1 MSDTTAQAQGS
12 GTGPI
17 SEAEAEEHVSGI
29 CFKHGPPRRV
39 GIELE
44 WLVHD
49 AADPAR
55 PIAPQRLAAAFAGAK
70 RQPMSGQLSLEPGGQ
85 WELSSQPA
93 DSLAECLSA
102 ADRDLGRMAAAA
114 AAAGLRLAG
123 LGAEPDL
130 PPRRTLDLPRYAAME
145 EYFDR
150 HGHWGR
156 VMMCSTA
163 SVQVNLDAGLDGD
176 LLGHPA
182 ADPAAYP
189 SADFDP
195 GPDSAHRAPHGPA
208 GRPGERER
216 WDLPQGLDPGRERGS
231 DPAHQ
236 TPRGP
241 AGSGSSSGSG
251 ERDRRNLPPGFDPG
265 PDPARPAPHNP
276 LGQRERWDLLHDLG
290 PVLVAAFAN
299 SPLLNGR
306 PTGWRST
313 RQAVWAHL
321 DPGRT
326 LAPLPHRAA
335 GTGAD
340 GAGTRGL
347 RTAWTDYVLNAE
359 LMCVR
364 RPHGPWTAPPG
375 LTFRDWLRSTGPD
388 RPTRADLD
396 YHLSTL
402 FPPVRP
408 RGHFELRVVDAQQ
421 GGAWQVVAALVTALL
436 DDPAAADAARAAV
449 EPLCAPESAST
460 VAGRPVGAGERGPRG
475 AVWLRAARLGPADP
489 ALRAAAEECFDL
501 ALAALPRL
509 GAPAPAA
516 TAVAAYAERYV
527 RRGRCPAD
535 DRLDALSGP
544 SRRPEPRRAE
554 EISWS

>member
-55 PIAPQRLAAAFAGAK
+55 PVAPQRLAAAFAGAQE
-70 RQPMSGQLSLEPGGQ
+70 QPMSGQLSLEPGGQ

-93 DSLAECLSA
+93 DSLAECLA
-102 ADRDLGRMAAAA
+102 VADRDLGRMAAAA

-130 PPRRTLDLPRYAAME
+130 PPRRTLDQPRYAAME

-150 HGHWGR
+150 RGHWGR

-176 LLGHPA
+176 LLDRPA

-189 SADFDP
+189 GAGFAP
-195 GPDSAHRAPHGPA
+195 GPDSARQAPHGPA
-208 GRPGERER
+208 GRPGEQLPDGLAPGRER
-216 WDLPQGLDPGRERGS
+216 GPDPARQTPHGAAGSGERELRNLPHGLDPGRE
-231 DPAHQ
+231 
-236 TPRGP
+236 
-241 AGSGSSSGSG
+241 
-251 ERDRRNLPPGFDPG
+251 PG
-265 PDPARPAPHNP
+265 PDPARQAPYRPANP

-313 RQAVWAHL
+313 RQAVWARL

-364 RPHGPWTAPPG
+364 RPHGPWTAPRG

-388 RPTRADLD
+388 RPTQADLD

-436 DDPAAADAARAAV
+436 DDPVAADAARAVV
-449 EPLCAPESAST
+449 EPLCAPQSAST
-460 VAGRPVGAGERGPRG
+460 VAGRAAGAGERGPRG
-475 AVWLRAARLGPADP
+475 ALWLRAARLGPADP
-489 ALRAAAEECFDL
+489 ALRTAAEECFDL

-509 GAPAPAA
+509 GAPAWAA
-516 TAVAAYAERYV
+516 DAVADYAERYV

-535 DRLDALSGP
+535 DRLDALSDQA
-544 SRRPEPRRAE
+544 RRPEPRRAE